1 MCVHEFQELL
11 IPAIDSCLNQSFK
24 YFELIIVINGDQ
36 VESLYKRLFDLYG
49 KLQNVILV
57 KSDFKYLNE
66 NLNIGLRT
74 SSGKYIARMDSDDI
88 SINTRLEIQVNYLDN
103 NQSIGLVASNFEYS
117 KDRISQKVG
126 IGFTHPMNLKTSD
139 LYFRNPICHPTVMVR
154 KSIILDLGGYL
165 GGLNAEDYDLWVR
178 ILLQKKW
185 EMVILNDILVKYN
198 IDNNGLARRS
208 KTAYANMCAT
218 QLRSFL
224 ITRDFGWLMGG
235 LVSAFK
241 AIFFSNKD

>member
-1 MCVHEFQELL
+1 M
-11 IPAIDSCLNQSFK
+11 
-24 YFELIIVINGDQ
+24 IIVINGYQ

-66 NLNIGLRT
+66 NLNIGLRA

-139 LYFRNPICHPTVMVR
+139 LYF
-154 KSIILDLGGYL
+154 
-165 GGLNAEDYDLWVR
+165 
-178 ILLQKKW
+178 
-185 EMVILNDILVKYN
+185 
-198 IDNNGLARRS
+198 
-208 KTAYANMCAT
+208 
-218 QLRSFL
+218 
-224 ITRDFGWLMGG
+224 
-235 LVSAFK
+235 
-241 AIFFSNKD
+241 